1 MLGRTTKSGLE
12 GNMKRM
18 FLVILAAALVPFAAS
33 AQQAPAPS
41 APDPNPVSN
50 ALRAIVARESRVV
63 VAGAEEMPADK
74 YSYHPTPD
82 QMSFGKLVA
91 HMAES
96 NFGLCSTI
104 SGVPAPKSDPLAETD
119 PKDKLV
125 DALKASFDFCTQSLA
140 NLDDSKLGEQLPF
153 FGGRTAPRAT
163 LMFVLASDF
172 SDHYST
178 EASYLRMNGLLPPT
192 AQPRK

>member
-1 MLGRTTKSGLE
+1 
-12 GNMKRM
+12 MKRI
-18 FLVILAAALVPFAAS
+18 FLVILAAALTPLAAS
-33 AQQAPAPS
+33 ARQGATPEA
-41 APDPNPVSN
+41 NPVSS

-63 VAGAEEMPADK
+63 VAAAEEMPADK
-74 YSYHPTPD
+74 YSYHPTPA
-82 QMSFGKLVA
+82 QMTFGHLVA
-91 HMAES
+91 HMATS

-104 SGVPAPKSDPLAETD
+104 SGVPAPKQHDLQGTD

-125 DALKASFDFCTQSLA
+125 SALKASFDFCTRSLA
-140 NLDDSKLGEQLPF
+140 DLDDSKLGEPLPF

-178 EASYLRMNGLLPPT
+178 EASYLRLNGLLPPT

>member
-1 MLGRTTKSGLE
+1 
-12 GNMKRM
+12 M
-18 FLVILAAALVPFAAS
+18 FLVILAAALVPFAAP
-33 AQQAPAPS
+33 AQQAPAPD
-41 APDPNPVSN
+41 ANPVSS

-74 YSYHPTPD
+74 YSYHPTPE
-82 QMSFGKLVA
+82 QMTFGKLVA
-91 HMAES
+91 HMATS

-125 DALKASFDFCTQSLA
+125 GALKASFDFCTQSLA

-172 SDHYST
+172 ADHYSA
-178 EASYLRMNGLLPPT
+178 EASYLRLNGLLPPT

>member
-1 MLGRTTKSGLE
+1 
-12 GNMKRM
+12 MKQIL
-18 FLVILAAALVPFAAS
+18 LVILAAALAPLALP
-33 AQQAPAPS
+33 AQQGPAPA
-41 APDPNPVSN
+41 AAAEANPVSS
-50 ALRAIVARESRVV
+50 ALRAIVARQSRVV

-74 YSYHPTPD
+74 YSYHPTPE
-82 QMSFGKLVA
+82 QMTFGQLVA
-91 HMAES
+91 HMATS

-104 SGVPAPKSDPLAETD
+104 SGVPAPKQGDLKETD
-119 PKDKLV
+119 PKDTLV
-125 DALKASFDFCTQSLA
+125 TALKASFDFCTRSLA

-172 SDHYST
+172 SDHYSA
-178 EASYLRMNGLLPPT
+178 EASYLRLNGLLPPS

>member
-1 MLGRTTKSGLE
+1 
-12 GNMKRM
+12 MKRIY
-18 FLVILAAALVPFAAS
+18 LVILAAALMPFAAS
-33 AQQAPAPS
+33 AQQAPAS
-41 APDPNPVSN
+41 DASPVSS
-50 ALRAIVARESRVV
+50 ALRSIVARESRVV

-74 YSYHPTPD
+74 YGYHPTPE
-82 QMSFGKLVA
+82 QMTFGKLVA
-91 HMAES
+91 HIATS
-96 NFGLCSTI
+96 NFGLCATI
-104 SGVPAPKSDPLAETD
+104 SGVPAPKSEPVTEND

>member
-1 MLGRTTKSGLE
+1 
-12 GNMKRM
+12 MKRIL
-18 FLVILAAALVPFAAS
+18 LVILAASLAPFAAA
-33 AQQAPAPS
+33 AQQATAPE
-41 APDPNPVSN
+41 ANPVSS
-50 ALRAIVARESRVV
+50 ALRSIVARESRVV

-91 HMAES
+91 HMATS
-96 NFGLCSTI
+96 NFGLCATI
-104 SGVPAPKSDPLAETD
+104 SGVAAPKAEPVTEND

-125 DALKASFDFCTQSLA
+125 EALKASFDFCTQSLA
-140 NLDDSKLGEQLPF
+140 NLDDSKLGEQLTF
-153 FGGRTAPRAT
+153 YGGRTAPRAT

-178 EASYLRMNGLLPPT
+178 EADYLRMNGLLPPS